1 MTLSEFKAWF
11 EGFTEGMDQAPTAKQ
26 WKRIQA
32 RVKEISGTP
41 TSYPVFIDRYREYR
55 PYWSGVVASPALPL
69 YPYQVTCN
77 SSAVAVA
84 GAGGQVSNDIVRS
97 AVAPGSF
104 DSHAAM
110 FAVGRADAEALAA

>member
-11 EGFTEGMDQAPTAKQ
+11 EGFTEGMDGPPGVKQ
-26 WKRIQA
+26 WERIQA

-41 TSYPVFIDRYREYR
+41 ISYPVFIDRYREYR
-55 PYWSGVVASPALPL
+55 PFWGAAAPALPL

-77 SSAVAVA
+77 SAVATSVA
-84 GAGGQVSNDIVRS
+84 GNAAQTAGAAMVLK
-97 AVAPGSF
+97 AEPEF

-110 FAVGRADAEALAA
+110 FAVGRADAQALAA